1 MSLYMHAIPK
11 WRIRVKGC
19 CVDRLNPPPE
29 SGRESRHGAEID
41 FALSLDESVHVTLIS
56 FHNEPLRLA
65 YVHIGLVRGETRTII
80 GGGLF
85 VTFAGLGLFDRLIS
99 LRI

>member
-1 MSLYMHAIPK
+1 LALNGEIGPHQQSV
-11 WRIRVKGC
+11 RSSEGC
-19 CVDRLNPPPE
+19 CVDRLNSPPE
-29 SGRESRHGAEID
+29 SGRESRHGEEID

-65 YVHIGLVRGETRTII
+65 YPHIGLVRGETRTII

-85 VTFAGLGLFDRLIS
+85 VTFAGLGCGCPIR
-99 LRI
+99 